1 MDILQRED
9 MIKGLPDAVLFQ
21 KAQETG
27 ADQFLFVS
35 EIQRRQKMRDSYAKS
50 QSDQPEETIV
60 EQILSGG
67 IAEVGQPNED
77 MQAAMLSGMPP
88 PQPQGPP
95 MGMPPQGMPP
105 QGPPMG
111 MAPQGMPPQGMPMGM
126 PPQGMPPQGMP
137 MGMAPQGMASGGVVR
152 MANTPHLLENQNHN
166 VPVLVDKAGQPSM
179 KLSSAITV
187 DGRRGS
193 LDRELL
199 DLALADKTPTETVKR
214 DVMANAAPT
223 GATYGYGPTTPRL
236 EMASGGV
243 VRMAG
248 GRGTPFT
255 PTGRTVEELAGSIWD
270 YQRPKVP
277 LSDFSIHPE
286 GSYSPFMPDP
296 RSETREDIVKRY
308 FGWDADDRR
317 THGKDTKAQL
327 ERQPVMGKDRD
338 RFIDHAV
345 NSGKLDRYLLKNQ
358 GYLQHPHHPIDLEP
372 ERSPVINTDEYKLVN
387 VPRDLSLMDL
397 LTEDDPA
404 RRYWTAI
411 DENDSRWDYYDRWG
425 HPRTQKNGNGADVA
439 STETL
444 TETVVDSTG
453 GTSNETLA
461 FDLGQKNA
469 GRLISALQG
478 RPNGNSA
485 VAANAS
491 PLLGGGDELDSSSS
505 YKSLFDKIDSLTFP
519 TEEVDYTKVTTR
531 INDYEKD
538 LKEFLNERTKMQKFD
553 FKEHALDYGRL
564 ISEQESRARKIRED
578 AKKSAGAQALI
589 HLGAGIA
596 EGDLAKGLRGAA
608 ESASETTRLGR
619 QEATAEE
626 RLARTMQIAE
636 AESNMDLGIRQQESA
651 LTQYENERTRDLEQ
665 LGIEGEMIGD
675 QVALEIKAAEMK
687 YAETVAEYEA
697 KRNQFIS
704 AAQMLHYGDRADD
717 PMEDQ
722 FREAM
727 RAGADYIQIAMDDYK
742 SSAAGLDATP
752 EDLTNYMYMIMDNVL
767 ATYGGK
773 HPEAIA
779 ARKRQEARARRGG
792 TTPRVNLADD
802 FSTGANPAEVKGG

>member
-1 MDILQRED
+1 
-9 MIKGLPDAVLFQ
+9 
-21 KAQETG
+21 
-27 ADQFLFVS
+27 
-35 EIQRRQKMRDSYAKS
+35 
-50 QSDQPEETIV
+50 
-60 EQILSGG
+60 
-67 IAEVGQPNED
+67 
-77 MQAAMLSGMPP
+77 
-88 PQPQGPP
+88 
-95 MGMPPQGMPP
+95 
-105 QGPPMG
+105 
-111 MAPQGMPPQGMPMGM
+111 
-126 PPQGMPPQGMP
+126 
-137 MGMAPQGMASGGVVR
+137 
-152 MANTPHLLENQNHN
+152 
-166 VPVLVDKAGQPSM
+166 
-179 KLSSAITV
+179 
-187 DGRRGS
+187 
-193 LDRELL
+193 
-199 DLALADKTPTETVKR
+199 
-214 DVMANAAPT
+214 
-223 GATYGYGPTTPRL
+223 
-236 EMASGGV
+236 
-243 VRMAG
+243 
-248 GRGTPFT
+248 
-255 PTGRTVEELAGSIWD
+255 
-270 YQRPKVP
+270 
-277 LSDFSIHPE
+277 
-286 GSYSPFMPDP
+286 
-296 RSETREDIVKRY
+296 
-308 FGWDADDRR
+308 
-317 THGKDTKAQL
+317 
-327 ERQPVMGKDRD
+327 
-338 RFIDHAV
+338 
-345 NSGKLDRYLLKNQ
+345 
-358 GYLQHPHHPIDLEP
+358 
-372 ERSPVINTDEYKLVN
+372 
-387 VPRDLSLMDL
+387 
-397 LTEDDPA
+397 
-404 RRYWTAI
+404 
-411 DENDSRWDYYDRWG
+411 
-425 HPRTQKNGNGADVA
+425 
-439 STETL
+439 
-444 TETVVDSTG
+444 
-453 GTSNETLA
+453 
-461 FDLGQKNA
+461 
-469 GRLISALQG
+469 LISALQG

-538 LKEFLNERTKMQKFD
+538 LKEFLNERTKMPKFD

-665 LGIEGEMIGD
+665 LGIESEMIGD

-742 SSAAGLDATP
+742 SSPAGLDATP

>member
-111 MAPQGMPPQGMPMGM
+111 MAPQGMPPQGMPMGMPTGMPMGMPTGM

-248 GRGTPFT
+248 GRGTPFRMADGTRVIPYPVSGTGAPPRYPDGRLKEIGEGIYNFT
-255 PTGRTVEELAGSIWD
+255 PTGRTREELAGSIWD

-277 LSDFSIHPE
+277 LSDFSIYPE

-327 ERQPVMGKDRD
+327 GRQPVIGTDRD

-345 NSGKLDRYLLKNQ
+345 NTGVLDQFLPENLYYNAPHPNQ
-358 GYLQHPHHPIDLEP
+358 RTETINWGGESVS
-372 ERSPVINTDEYKLVN
+372 ETPVSAKKTETD
-387 VPRDLSLMDL
+387 S
-397 LTEDDPA
+397 TEDTSKSNPGLFMRA
-404 RRYWTAI
+404 L
-411 DENDSRWDYYDRWG
+411 RWR
-425 HPRTQKNGNGADVA
+425 PSLENGADVA

-453 GTSNETLA
+453 GTSNENLA

-485 VAANAS
+485 SAANAS

-505 YKSLFDKIDSLTFP
+505 YKSLFDSIGSLPFL
-519 TEEVDYTKVTTR
+519 TEGVDYTKVTTA

-636 AESNMDLGIRQQESA
+636 AESKANLGIRQ
-651 LTQYENERTRDLEQ
+651 
-665 LGIEGEMIGD
+665 GEAA
-675 QVALEIKAAEMK
+675 VALETAAQEMK
-687 YAETVAEYEA
+687 HANSLAEYEA
-697 KRNQFIS
+697 SRNRYLDLVKLLRYKDLSDEPSQRLFIAS
-704 AAQMLHYGDRADD
+704 LGFSQSIL
-717 PMEDQ
+717 EK
-722 FREAM
+722 E
-727 RAGADYIQIAMDDYK
+727 MDEYHTK
-742 SSAAGLDATP
+742 HPFSTP
-752 EDLTNYMYMIMDNVL
+752 EERLKFTMNLVDQV
-767 ATYGGK
+767 
-773 HPEAIA
+773 IA
-779 ARKRQEARARRGG
+779 RSGETPEARAAAERVKLYNEEQALFGDLTTNDPVDVDARR
-792 TTPRVNLADD
+792 
-802 FSTGANPAEVKGG
+802 

>member
-35 EIQRRQKMRDSYAKS
+35 EIQRRQKMRDRYAKS

-67 IAEVGQPNED
+67 IAEVGQPNKD

-88 PQPQGPP
+88 PQPQGPPMGMPPQGPP

-152 MANTPHLLENQNHN
+152 MAEGRGVAFPTNTPHLLENQNHN

-214 DVMANAAPT
+214 DVMAN
-223 GATYGYGPTTPRL
+223 TPRQ

-243 VRMAG
+243 VRMYG
-248 GRGTPFT
+248 GRGAPYAA
-255 PTGRTVEELAGSIWD
+255 PTGETLEERVYNLMRDNDDYANSQSSQPEKAYSDQTVGELLASLRPTMTTLTYDEQLAKVAAEDAAAEQQAAKDRASVSSWLTSLAAPSSAPTVGDYLGDAAAAYFIKRAAARERRGSGPENDDESQQQDVEPWWNQPYSVLSD
-270 YQRPKVP
+270 LRRRQRPSLINIAANTEQFGQTPSFDASDIQGQIPALKPYSV
-277 LSDFSIHPE
+277 LSGAEQPPTGGALLLGFSDKNPE
-286 GSYSPFMPDP
+286 NVGPPVRRDGAAETTLQSQPPSYTSLAERMLAEKRPNEGVDYI
-296 RSETREDIVKRY
+296 EAKNLLREHRKEFDTLREKRRES
-308 FGWDADDRR
+308 A
-317 THGKDTKAQL
+317 K
-327 ERQPVMGKDRD
+327 
-338 RFIDHAV
+338 
-345 NSGKLDRYLLKNQ
+345 
-358 GYLQHPHHPIDLEP
+358 
-372 ERSPVINTDEYKLVN
+372 PVINY
-387 VPRDLSLMDL
+387 
-397 LTEDDPA
+397 
-404 RRYWTAI
+404 
-411 DENDSRWDYYDRWG
+411 
-425 HPRTQKNGNGADVA
+425 
-439 STETL
+439 
-444 TETVVDSTG
+444 
-453 GTSNETLA
+453 
-461 FDLGQKNA
+461 
-469 GRLISALQG
+469 
-478 RPNGNSA
+478 
-485 VAANAS
+485 
-491 PLLGGGDELDSSSS
+491 
-505 YKSLFDKIDSLTFP
+505 
-519 TEEVDYTKVTTR
+519 
-531 INDYEKD
+531 
-538 LKEFLNERTKMQKFD
+538 
-553 FKEHALDYGRL
+553 KEHALDYGKL
-564 ISEQESRARKIRED
+564 ITEQESRARKIRED

-651 LTQYENERTRDLEQ
+651 LAQYENDRTRALEEF
-665 LGIEGEMIGD
+665 GIEGEMIRD
-675 QVALEIKAAEMK
+675 QVGLEMKAAEMK
-687 YAETVAEYEA
+687 YAETVAAYEA
-697 KRNQFIS
+697 KRDQFIS
-704 AAQMLHYGDRADD
+704 AAQMLYYGDLGSK

-727 RAGADYIQIAMDDYK
+727 RTGAANIKATVDAYIMSDE
-742 SSAAGLDATP
+742 GRDATP
-752 EDLTNYMYMIMDNVL
+752 AQLANFIKKIMDDAL
-767 ATYGGK
+767 ATYGGD
-773 HPEAIA
+773 HPQ
-779 ARKRQEARARRGG
+779 ARDARDRQKALATRGG
-792 TTPRVNLADD
+792 YKV
-802 FSTGANPAEVKGG
+802 EVVEQ

>member
-126 PPQGMPPQGMP
+126 PTGMPMGMPTGMPTGMPPQGMPPQGMP

-187 DGRRGS
+187 DGKRGS

-214 DVMANAAPT
+214 DVMAN
-223 GATYGYGPTTPRL
+223 TPRQ

-248 GRGTPFT
+248 GQGTPFT
-255 PTGRTVEELAGSIWD
+255 PTGRTVGEIAGSLYDYEPPTTRSMTTGVNPRGGLYPIDTVVPEAETQEELRDRILGTDWRLN
-270 YQRPKVP
+270 RPDVANQY
-277 LSDFSIHPE
+277 IH
-286 GSYSPFMPDP
+286 G
-296 RSETREDIVKRY
+296 TVGTH
-308 FGWDADDRR
+308 GWD
-317 THGKDTKAQL
+317 
-327 ERQPVMGKDRD
+327 DRD
-338 RFIDHAV
+338 KFIEWAV
-345 NSGKLDRYLLKNQ
+345 DKESGKLAQYL
-358 GYLQHPHHPIDLEP
+358 P
-372 ERSPVINTDEYKLVN
+372 EDQQPV
-387 VPRDLSLMDL
+387 SG
-397 LTEDDPA
+397 EDA
-404 RRYWTAI
+404 
-411 DENDSRWDYYDRWG
+411 
-425 HPRTQKNGNGADVA
+425 ADVV
-439 STETL
+439 STSETP
-444 TETVVDSTG
+444 TTVVNSTV
-453 GTSNETLA
+453 GTSNENLA
-461 FDLGQKNA
+461 FDLGQKNV
-469 GRLISALQG
+469 GRFLSALQG

-485 VAANAS
+485 VAANVS
-491 PLLGGGDELDSSSS
+491 PLQLNQPLSYRNLAEKVLALKRPKGADLSEVRKTLLGQRTALETLQQNWP
-505 YKSLFDKIDSLTFP
+505 DKP
-519 TEEVDYTKVTTR
+519 
-531 INDYEKD
+531 
-538 LKEFLNERTKMQKFD
+538 KFD

-636 AESNMDLGIRQQESA
+636 AESKANLGIRQ
-651 LTQYENERTRDLEQ
+651 
-665 LGIEGEMIGD
+665 GEAA
-675 QVALEIKAAEMK
+675 VALETAAQEMK
-687 YAETVAEYEA
+687 
-697 KRNQFIS
+697 
-704 AAQMLHYGDRADD
+704 H
-717 PMEDQ
+717 
-722 FREAM
+722 
-727 RAGADYIQIAMDDYK
+727 
-742 SSAAGLDATP
+742 
-752 EDLTNYMYMIMDNVL
+752 
-767 ATYGGK
+767 
-773 HPEAIA
+773 
-779 ARKRQEARARRGG
+779 
-792 TTPRVNLADD
+792 
-802 FSTGANPAEVKGG
+802 ANS